1 MDSGIWLRKNFGN
14 AAHTSSRRSA
24 GPSDNSSGIWVNASA
39 TGFTKT
45 SSRKK
50 ATSRATRLKA
60 KDEGARVN
68 MKYDPKPT
76 LTNPSGASDKRVRVM
91 IEPAD
96 PEAQARLMSQLDK
109 IGATG
114 VRHIAQGFVSA
125 EVSIADIPGLNE
137 IAHTEIL
144 PTKQLR

>member
-1 MDSGIWLRKNFGN
+1 VDSGIWLRKNFGS

-24 GPSDNSSGIWVNASA
+24 GPSDNSSSIWVNASA

-76 LTNPSGASDKRVRVM
+76 LTSPSGASDKRVRVM

-137 IAHTEIL
+137 IAHTGIL

>member
-76 LTNPSGASDKRVRVM
+76 LTSPSGASDKRVRVM

-137 IAHTEIL
+137 IAHTGIL

>member
-1 MDSGIWLRKNFGN
+1 VDSGIWLRKNFGN

-76 LTNPSGASDKRVRVM
+76 LTSPLGASDKRVRVM

-137 IAHTEIL
+137 IAHTGIL

>member
-14 AAHTSSRRSA
+14 AAHTSSRRSV
-24 GPSDNSSGIWVNASA
+24 GPSDNSSGIWVDARA

-76 LTNPSGASDKRVRVM
+76 LTSPSGASDKRVRVM

-96 PEAQARLMSQLDK
+96 PEARARLMSQLDK

-137 IAHTEIL
+137 IAHTGIL

>member
-50 ATSRATRLKA
+50 ATSRATRLEA
-60 KDEGARVN
+60 KDEGAR
-68 MKYDPKPT
+68 DPKPT
-76 LTNPSGASDKRVRVM
+76 LTSPSRASDKRVRVM

-137 IAHTEIL
+137 IAHTGIL